1 MGMIVRVPVRLGC
14 SAMLGLRRRVGGMSF
29 LTDSNVAQP
38 QVAEE
43 RHKPQPEHV
52 EGSKTGGKDSDQP
65 EKPPGLPGGLYP
77 RKHLFF
83 NEEAPERREDGES
96 QPRTRC
102 DPER

>member
-52 EGSKTGGKDSDQP
+52 EGSKTGGNDSDQP
-65 EKPPGLPGGLYP
+65 ENPAVLSAGVYPPKKLIFTEETRRRGG
-77 RKHLFF
+77 
-83 NEEAPERREDGES
+83 AG
-96 QPRTRC
+96 QPKSTH
-102 DPER
+102 PLSP

>member
-52 EGSKTGGKDSDQP
+52 EGSKTGGKDSDHP
-65 EKPPGLPGGLYP
+65 EKPTRFSPGVYP
-77 RKHLFF
+77 PPKLNFSEKAPARRGTGQRKPPKRGF
-83 NEEAPERREDGES
+83 
-96 QPRTRC
+96 
-102 DPER
+102 

>member
-52 EGSKTGGKDSDQP
+52 EGSKTGGNDSDQP
-65 EKPPGLPGGLYP
+65 ENPALFPAGVYPPENLIFTEGA
-77 RKHLFF
+77 R
-83 NEEAPERREDGES
+83 ERREGGNH
-96 QPRTRC
+96 QQRNPHL
-102 DPER
+102 